1 MKTLSKS
8 LFFLLFGLVVLASCS
23 RPVAYFQPSAREH
36 YTSTQP
42 KSTVAAVPV
51 ETTAPT
57 VVNTPT
63 PEVAQ
68 ASEATPAPAEQL
80 AQAKEAVSQVE
91 AYVRNDSKLASNKK
105 LAKRMAR
112 LNEMMTTA
120 TEKAAV
126 STTTAS
132 TKKMSF
138 MERTMLKKLDKK
150 IKSHVAPEKT
160 KVMDRNVRLGL
171 IIGLIGLLLW
181 LLGGASVLAVIG
193 LIMFV
198 VGLVL
203 VLIGVING

>member
-1 MKTLSKS
+1 M
-8 LFFLLFGLVVLASCS
+8 A
-23 RPVAYFQPSAREH
+23 PA
-36 YTSTQP
+36 
-42 KSTVAAVPV
+42 VAA
-51 ETTAPT
+51 
-57 VVNTPT
+57 
-63 PEVAQ
+63 
-68 ASEATPAPAEQL
+68 PAPAEQL

-132 TKKMSF
+132 TKKMTF

-150 IKSHVAPEKT
+150 IKNHVAPEKT
-160 KVMDRNVRLGL
+160 NVMDRNVRLGL

>member
-42 KSTVAAVPV
+42 KSIAPTTPV
-51 ETTAPT
+51 ETTVPT
-57 VVNTPT
+57 ETNIST
-63 PEVAQ
+63 PEATPAV
-68 ASEATPAPAEQL
+68 ATPAPAEQL

-132 TKKMSF
+132 TKKMTF

-160 KVMDRNVRLGL
+160 NVMDRNVRLGL